1 MISRATRTR
10 RIRKT
15 RKHNYKAEESDV
27 ADEDKGKGKDN
38 SSIRIRGER
47 IIRYSNIIRIIFEY
61 QNIRIRIRSI
71 FSNRII
77 FVFVFG

>member
-1 MISRATRTR
+1 M
-10 RIRKT
+10 
-15 RKHNYKAEESDV
+15 EERDRGEEADDEGEEHDQGGHTLPSGNVKV
-27 ADEDKGKGKDN
+27 AMGMVM
-38 SSIRIRGER
+38 IRGER
-47 IIRYSNIIRIIFEY
+47 IIQYSNIIRIIFEY